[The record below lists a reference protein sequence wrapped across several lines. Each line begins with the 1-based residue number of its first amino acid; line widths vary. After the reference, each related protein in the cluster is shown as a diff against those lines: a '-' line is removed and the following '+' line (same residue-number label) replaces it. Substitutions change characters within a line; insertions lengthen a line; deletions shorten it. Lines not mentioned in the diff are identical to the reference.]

1 MLTLENF
8 RKKYSQSEILTE
20 DVSDDDKKLAML
32 VRSGLFDPKKLTL
45 LRRAMDKS
53 TEKLSPTERSTLVA
67 LVHRLMDVVNKNQQI
82 YSRVRQALRKEE
94 ISEAYARPADPPP
107 IILLRR
113 KAIRVYPDGKKVAL
127 YYADR
132 LNKYI
137 SIPYEDIYRDRD
149 SNIPTVS
156 EEVLMEGG
164 GGVISILRDIVQNK
178 QAETVRFD
186 DNDSMKIDLITAQAI
201 MNVYDAVNPG
211 NKEKLDKMINKD
223 KNNFFKVA
231 AFSHGAHSKG

>member
-8 RKKYSQSEILTE
+8 RKKHSEPEIITE
-20 DVSDDDKKLAML
+20 NVSDDDKKLSML

-53 TEKLSPTERSTLVA
+53 TEKLSPTEKSTLVA
-67 LVHRLMDVVNKNQQI
+67 LVHRLMDVINQNQQI
-82 YSRVRQALRKEE
+82 YSRVRQAVKQEE

-127 YYADR
+127 YYADK

-156 EEVLMEGG
+156 EEYLTEGG
-164 GGVISILRDIVQNK
+164 GGVLSVIRDIVQNK

-186 DNDSMKIDLITAQAI
+186 DNSSMKVDLLTAQAI
-201 MNVYDAVNPG
+201 MNIYDAVNEG
-211 NKEKLDKMINKD
+211 NKEKFDKMINKD

-231 AFSHGAHSKG
+231 SFAHGAHAK

>member
-8 RKKYSQSEILTE
+8 RKKHSEPEIITE
-20 DVSDDDKKLAML
+20 NVSDDDKKLSML

-53 TEKLSPTERSTLVA
+53 TEKLSPTEKSTWVA
-67 LVHRLMDVVNKNQQI
+67 LVHRLMDVINQNQQI
-82 YSRVRQALRKEE
+82 YSRVRQAVKQEE

-127 YYADR
+127 YYADK

-156 EEVLMEGG
+156 EEYLTEGG
-164 GGVISILRDIVQNK
+164 GGVLSVIRDIVQNK

-186 DNDSMKIDLITAQAI
+186 DNSSMKVDLLTAQAI
-201 MNVYDAVNPG
+201 MNIYDAVNEG

-231 AFSHGAHSKG
+231 SFAHGAHAK